1 MAGKREREKE
11 SISREWRALF
21 WRSWLPLVM
30 AGLFPSV
37 PSPINSVSWQPITS
51 IIALF
56 YRKEEEKEKVNYAVK
71 FDII

>member
-1 MAGKREREKE
+1 
-11 SISREWRALF
+11 
-21 WRSWLPLVM
+21 M